1 MLNLHSFKSKTT
13 PKHSHSLAVNHD
25 KMKIKNLILLS
36 SIGIALLSS
45 CVANKKYILLQNAK
59 TSTVSDTS
67 KSIYQLDRTIYKL
80 QVNDILYVSVAS
92 TDDLVTKAFTHS
104 MGGQQMQQQGGG
116 GIGNMFY
123 LTGYS
128 LDINGEINLPIIGI
142 LKLSGLTV
150 AQAQEKIDIEIKKY
164 FKVYHLVVKLAE
176 MPFTFIGEIGSP
188 GRFSGMSNQVTLYE
202 ALALAGDFTPIANR
216 KNVTIIR
223 QNPEGVKIYKVD
235 FTQADLINS
244 PYFILRP
251 NDVIYVEP
259 LKSRSIGNFSNLQ
272 NTITTITPMLTT
284 LVLAINTYLIF
295 KK

>member
-1 MLNLHSFKSKTT
+1 
-13 PKHSHSLAVNHD
+13 
-25 KMKIKNLILLS
+25 MKIKNLILLG
-36 SIGIALLSS
+36 SIGLALLTS

-59 TSTVSDTS
+59 KSNASDTS
-67 KSIYQLDRTIYKL
+67 KSNYQLDRTIYKL

-92 TDDLVTKAFTHS
+92 TDENVAKAFSHS
-104 MGGQQMQQQGGG
+104 VSNQQMMQVQG

-128 LDINGEINLPIIGI
+128 LNAIGEINLPVIGN
-142 LKLSGLTV
+142 LNVSGLTV
-150 AQAQEKIDIEIKKY
+150 SEAQEKIDIELKKY

-176 MPFTFIGEIGSP
+176 MPFTFIGEVGHA
-188 GRFSGMSNQVTLYE
+188 GRFSGMINQVTLFE

-223 QNPEGVKIYKVD
+223 QNPEGVKIFKVD

-244 PYFILRP
+244 PYFVLRP

-259 LKSRSIGNFSNLQ
+259 LKSRSIGNFSSFQ
-272 NTITTITPMLTT
+272 NSLATITPILTT
-284 LVLAINTYLIF
+284 LVLALNTYIIITR
-295 KK
+295 

>member
-1 MLNLHSFKSKTT
+1 
-13 PKHSHSLAVNHD
+13 
-25 KMKIKNLILLS
+25 MKIKNLILLS

-92 TDDLVTKAFTHS
+92 TDETVTKAFTHT
-104 MGGQQMQQQGGG
+104 MGGQQMQQGGGGG

-150 AQAQEKIDIEIKKY
+150 AQAQEKIDVEIKKY

-176 MPFTFIGEIGSP
+176 MPFTFIGEIGRP
-188 GRFSGMSNQVTLYE
+188 GRITGMSNQVTLYE

-272 NTITTITPMLTT
+272 NTITTISPILTT
-284 LVLAINTYLIF
+284 LDLVVNTYLIF

>member
-1 MLNLHSFKSKTT
+1 
-13 PKHSHSLAVNHD
+13 
-25 KMKIKNLILLS
+25 MKIKNLILLS
-36 SIGIALLSS
+36 SFGIALLTS

-59 TSTVSDTS
+59 KSNASDTG

-92 TDDLVTKAFTHS
+92 SDENIAKAFSHS
-104 MGGQQMQQQGGG
+104 VGSQQMMQTQG
-116 GIGNMFY
+116 GIGNMMY

-128 LDINGEINLPIIGI
+128 LNVNGEINLPVIGN
-142 LKLSGLTV
+142 LNLGGLTV
-150 AQAQEKIDIEIKKY
+150 SEAQEKIDIELKKY

-176 MPFTFIGEIGSP
+176 MPFTFIGEVGHA
-188 GRFSGMSNQVTLYE
+188 GRFSGMINQVTLFE

-223 QNPEGVKIYKVD
+223 QNPEGVKIYKID

-244 PYFILRP
+244 PYFVLRP

-259 LKSRSIGNFSNLQ
+259 LKSRSIGNFSSFQSAL
-272 NTITTITPMLTT
+272 NTITPLLTT
-284 LVLAINTYLIF
+284 LVLAINTYLIINR
-295 KK
+295 

>member
-1 MLNLHSFKSKTT
+1 
-13 PKHSHSLAVNHD
+13 
-25 KMKIKNLILLS
+25 MKIKNLILLS
-36 SIGIALLSS
+36 SFGIALLTS

-59 TSTVSDTS
+59 KSNVSDTS

-92 TDDLVTKAFTHS
+92 SDENIAKAFSHS
-104 MGGQQMQQQGGG
+104 VGSQQMMQVQG
-116 GIGNMFY
+116 GIGNMMY

-128 LDINGEINLPIIGI
+128 LNVNGEINLPVIGN
-142 LKLSGLTV
+142 LNLGGLTV
-150 AQAQEKIDIEIKKY
+150 SEAQEKIDIELKKY

-176 MPFTFIGEIGSP
+176 MPFTFIGEVGHA
-188 GRFSGMSNQVTLYE
+188 GRFSGMINQVTLFE

-223 QNPEGVKIYKVD
+223 QNPEGVKIYKID

-244 PYFILRP
+244 PYFVLRP

-259 LKSRSIGNFSNLQ
+259 LKSRSIGNFSSFQSAL
-272 NTITTITPMLTT
+272 NTITPLLTT
-284 LVLAINTYLIF
+284 LVLAINTYLIINR
-295 KK
+295 